1 MGMPYPEDRARA
13 RMDKG
18 EQPYKDAKEAV
29 AEEQVELEREAPPF
43 DTPTRRPTPEQE
55 TELQE
60 QRIEKRLS
68 EIGDAAKHHD
78 EE

>member
-1 MGMPYPEDRARA
+1 MGMPYPEDRAGA

-29 AEEQVELEREAPPF
+29 AEERVELEREAPPF
-43 DTPTRRPTPEQE
+43 DATSRRPTPEEE
-55 TELQE
+55 TALQE
-60 QRIEKRLS
+60 ERIEKRLS
-68 EIGDAAKHHD
+68 DIGDAAKHHD